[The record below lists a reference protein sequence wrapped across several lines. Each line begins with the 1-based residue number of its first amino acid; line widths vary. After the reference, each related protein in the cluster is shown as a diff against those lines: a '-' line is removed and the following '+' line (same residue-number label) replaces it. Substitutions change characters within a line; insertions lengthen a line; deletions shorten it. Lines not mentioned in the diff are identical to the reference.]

1 MKKLKLVLF
10 FLSITTS
17 LLAQDAASFQKIVLS
32 PEHPNPGDEITITYN
47 AADGPL
53 ANAMYVNGVVYT
65 FDNFKWLATDITLKA
80 AGDKKWETKM
90 KLSDHASFINCVFK
104 SDTIVD
110 KGEKMPNAYMFA
122 QVPGAYTGWGI
133 LRSRA
138 FENEVPNV
146 VHDSAYIADQVGLM
160 WINYELQYH
169 PESRKRIFYY
179 GLKLKQ
185 LSSGQDQ
192 SVAIKKELRGILTD
206 GNLDHTT
213 QYDIQKTLSL
223 LQNPSDKVF
232 TDSVQKVLM
241 TKYPLGVLARDKQIQ
256 EIVREV
262 DFAKK
267 VKLYADFEKNFPQN
281 KFEDVY
287 TDLESL
293 FYDKMVK
300 SIVYGYIV
308 NNKDYN
314 YALNSVKT
322 VSFGNLLDYHWHLV
336 SIPFD
341 RDREGTEKASIETLK
356 KYADIFMGEMEKRLT
371 SVPKMYVGKLS
382 LKEWQEQALQMMARE
397 YFTYAKLAEVTKNY
411 DVEEKYLAKIKPFYG
426 YNDATYNEVYSRM
439 LLRKGQTADA
449 KNYMALAV
457 KQNQVTPEMLA
468 SIKAIY
474 LKEGGA
480 EAGFDAYL
488 QSLKSIS
495 NIEEHKKKVISE
507 LINLPIAGFE
517 LESSKGGT
525 VKLADQKG
533 KIVVLD
539 FWAMWCGPC
548 KNAMPGMQMAVE
560 KYKQDPDVKFY
571 FVDTQEYIKDYK
583 AQTQAFIK
591 EKGFDFNVLY
601 DGKNPKTGKMDVA
614 YEQYSKAFKF
624 SGIPEKMIIDENG
637 KLRWMSNGYFG
648 SPSELVDEISIIVE
662 YLKSEKKK

>member
-10 FLSITTS
+10 FLSITTC
-17 LLAQDAASFQKIVLS
+17 LLAQDAAPMLKIVLS

-47 AADGPL
+47 AANGPL

-65 FDNFKWLATDITLKA
+65 YDNFKWITNDITLKA
-80 AGDKKWETKM
+80 AGDKKWEAKM

-110 KGEKMPNAYMFA
+110 RGERMPHAYMFA

-138 FENEVPNV
+138 FQNEVPNV
-146 VHDSAYIADQVGLM
+146 VSDSAYIADQVGLM
-160 WINYELQYH
+160 WINYELQHH
-169 PESRKRIFYY
+169 PESRKKVFYY

-185 LSSGQDQ
+185 LSTGIDQ
-192 SVAIKKELRGILTD
+192 SVAIRKELRGLLAEK
-206 GNLDHTT
+206 NLDNTT
-213 QYDIQKTLSL
+213 QHDIQKTLYL
-223 LQNPSDKVF
+223 LDNSTNKVF
-232 TDSVQKVLM
+232 TDSVQKVLV
-241 TKYPLGVLARDKQIQ
+241 TKYPFGVLARDKEIQ
-256 EIVREV
+256 EIFKEP
-262 DFAKK
+262 DFSKK
-267 VKLYADFEKNFPQN
+267 VKLYAEFNKNFPQN

-287 TDLESL
+287 TDVESL
-293 FYDKMVK
+293 YYDKMIK

-314 YALNSVKT
+314 YALNSVKS
-322 VSFGNLLDYHWHLV
+322 VSFTNLLDYHWHLV

-341 RDREGTEKASIETLK
+341 RDHEGTEKASIETLK
-356 KYADIFMGEMEKRLT
+356 KYADVFMGEMENRLT
-371 SVPKMYVGKLS
+371 YVPKMFAGKLS
-382 LKEWQEQALQMMARE
+382 LKEWQGQALQMMARE
-397 YFTYAKLAEVTKNY
+397 YFTYAKLAETTKNY
-411 DVEEKYLAKIKPFYG
+411 DTEEKYLAKIKALYG
-426 YNDATYNEVYSRM
+426 YNDAVYNEVYTRM

-457 KQNQVTPEMLA
+457 KQNQVTPQMLA
-468 SIKAIY
+468 SLKEIY

-480 EAGFDAYL
+480 AAGFEGYL
-488 QSLKSIS
+488 KSLKSLS
-495 NIEEHKKKVISE
+495 NIEEHRKKIISE
-507 LINLPIAGFE
+507 LINLPIAGFD
-517 LESSKGGT
+517 LESSKGGR

-560 KYKQDPDVKFY
+560 KYKKDANVKFY
-571 FVDTQEYIKDYK
+571 FIDTQEYIKDFK
-583 AQTQAFIK
+583 EQTQAFIK

-601 DGKNPKTGKMDVA
+601 DGKNPKTGKLDLV
-614 YEQYSKAFKF
+614 YEQYSKAFQF
-624 SGIPEKMIIDENG
+624 SGIPEKMIIDADG

-648 SPSELVDEISIIVE
+648 SPSELLDEISIIVE
-662 YLKSEKKK
+662 YLKSEKK

>member
-10 FLSITTS
+10 FLSITTC
-17 LLAQDAASFQKIVLS
+17 LLAQDVAPMLKIVLS

-47 AADGPL
+47 AANGPL

-65 FDNFKWLATDITLKA
+65 YDNFKWITNDITLKA
-80 AGDKKWETKM
+80 AGDKKWEAKM

-110 KGEKMPNAYMFA
+110 RGERMPHAYMFA

-138 FENEVPNV
+138 FQNEVPNV
-146 VHDSAYIADQVGLM
+146 VSDSAYIADQVGLM

-169 PESRKRIFYY
+169 PESRKKVFYY

-185 LSSGQDQ
+185 LSTGIDQ
-192 SVAIKKELRGILTD
+192 SVAIKKELRGLLAEK
-206 GNLDHTT
+206 NLDNTT
-213 QYDIQKTLSL
+213 QHDIQKTLYL
-223 LQNPSDKVF
+223 LDNSTNKVF
-232 TDSVQKVLM
+232 TDSVQKVLV
-241 TKYPLGVLARDKQIQ
+241 TKYPFGVLARDKEIQ
-256 EIVREV
+256 EIFKEP
-262 DFAKK
+262 DFSKK
-267 VKLYADFEKNFPQN
+267 VKLYAEFNKNFPQN

-287 TDLESL
+287 TDVESL
-293 FYDKMVK
+293 YYDKMIK

-314 YALNSVKT
+314 YALNSVKS
-322 VSFGNLLDYHWHLV
+322 VSFTNLLDYHWHLV

-341 RDREGTEKASIETLK
+341 RDHEGTEKASIETLK
-356 KYADIFMGEMEKRLT
+356 KYADIFMGEMENRLT
-371 SVPKMYVGKLS
+371 YVPKMFAGKLS
-382 LKEWQEQALQMMARE
+382 LKEWQGQALQMMARE
-397 YFTYAKLAEVTKNY
+397 YFTYAKLAETTKNY
-411 DVEEKYLAKIKPFYG
+411 DTEEKYLAKIKALYG
-426 YNDATYNEVYSRM
+426 YNDAVYNEVYTRM

-457 KQNQVTPEMLA
+457 KQNQVTPQMLA
-468 SIKAIY
+468 SLKEIY

-480 EAGFDAYL
+480 AAGFEGYL
-488 QSLKSIS
+488 KSLKSLS
-495 NIEEHKKKVISE
+495 NIEEHRKKIISE
-507 LINLPIAGFE
+507 LINLPIAGFD
-517 LESSKGGT
+517 LESSKGGR

-560 KYKQDPDVKFY
+560 KYKNDANVKFY
-571 FVDTQEYIKDYK
+571 FVDTQEYIKDFK
-583 AQTQAFIK
+583 EQTQAFIK

-601 DGKNPKTGKMDVA
+601 DGKNPKTGKLDLV
-614 YEQYSKAFKF
+614 YEQYSKAFQF
-624 SGIPEKMIIDENG
+624 SGIPEKMIIDADG

-648 SPSELVDEISIIVE
+648 SPSELLDEISIIVE
-662 YLKSEKKK
+662 YLKSEKK

>member
-10 FLSITTS
+10 FLSITTG
-17 LLAQDAASFQKIVLS
+17 LLAQDAAPMQKIVLS

-65 FDNFKWLATDITLKA
+65 YDNFKWITNDIILKA
-80 AGDKKWETKM
+80 AGDKKWEAKM

-110 KGEKMPNAYMFA
+110 RGQRMPHAYMFA

-138 FENEVPNV
+138 FQNEVPNV
-146 VHDSAYIADQVGLM
+146 VSDSAYIADQVGLM

-169 PESRKRIFYY
+169 PESRKKVFYY

-185 LSSGQDQ
+185 LSTGTDQ
-192 SVAIKKELRGILTD
+192 SAAIKKELRGLLAEK
-206 GNLDHTT
+206 NLDNTT
-213 QYDIQKTLSL
+213 QYDIQKTLYL
-223 LQNPSDKVF
+223 LDNSTNKVF
-232 TDSVQKVLM
+232 TDSVQKVLV
-241 TKYPLGVLARDKQIQ
+241 TKYPFGVFARDKQIQ
-256 EIVREV
+256 EIFREP
-262 DFAKK
+262 DFSKK
-267 VKLYADFEKNFPQN
+267 VKSYDEFNKNFPQS

-287 TDLESL
+287 TDVESL
-293 FYDKMVK
+293 YYDKMIK

-314 YALNSVKT
+314 YALNSVKS
-322 VSFGNLLDYHWHLV
+322 VSFTNLLDYHWHLV

-341 RDREGTEKASIETLK
+341 RDHEGTEKASIETLK
-356 KYADIFMGEMEKRLT
+356 KYADIFMGEMENRLT
-371 SVPKMYVGKLS
+371 YVPKMFAGKLS

-397 YFTYAKLAEVTKNY
+397 YFTYAKLAEATKNY
-411 DVEEKYLAKIKPFYG
+411 DVEEKYMAKIKPLYG
-426 YNDATYNEVYSRM
+426 YNDAVYNEIYTRM

-457 KQNQVTPEMLA
+457 KQNQVTPQMLA
-468 SIKAIY
+468 SLKEIY

-480 EAGFDAYL
+480 AAGFEAYL
-488 QSLKSIS
+488 ESLKSLS
-495 NIEEHKKKVISE
+495 NIEQHKKKVISE
-507 LINLPIAGFE
+507 LINLPIAGFD
-517 LESSKGGT
+517 LESSKGGR
-525 VKLADQKG
+525 VKLSDQKG

-560 KYKQDPDVKFY
+560 KYKKDANVKFY

-583 AQTQAFIK
+583 EQTQAFIK
-591 EKGFDFNVLY
+591 EKGFDFNILY
-601 DGKNPKTGKMDVA
+601 DGKNPKTGKLDLV

-624 SGIPEKMIIDENG
+624 SGIPEKMIIDADG

-662 YLKSEKKK
+662 YLKSEKK

>member
-10 FLSITTS
+10 FLSITTC
-17 LLAQDAASFQKIVLS
+17 LLAQDAAPMLKIVLS

-47 AADGPL
+47 AANGPL

-65 FDNFKWLATDITLKA
+65 YDNFKWITNDITLKA
-80 AGDKKWETKM
+80 AGDKKWEAKM

-110 KGEKMPNAYMFA
+110 RGERMPHAYMFA

-138 FENEVPNV
+138 FQNEVPNV
-146 VHDSAYIADQVGLM
+146 VSDSAYIADQVGLM

-169 PESRKRIFYY
+169 PESRKKVFYY

-185 LSSGQDQ
+185 LSTGIDQ
-192 SVAIKKELRGILTD
+192 SVAIKKELRGLLAEK
-206 GNLDHTT
+206 NLDNTT
-213 QYDIQKTLSL
+213 QHDIQKTLYL
-223 LQNPSDKVF
+223 LDNSTNKVF
-232 TDSVQKVLM
+232 TDSVQKVLV
-241 TKYPLGVLARDKQIQ
+241 TKYPFGVLARDKEIQ
-256 EIVREV
+256 EIFKEP
-262 DFAKK
+262 DFSKK
-267 VKLYADFEKNFPQN
+267 VKLYAEFNKNFPQN

-287 TDLESL
+287 TDVESL
-293 FYDKMVK
+293 YYDKMIK

-314 YALNSVKT
+314 YALNSVKS
-322 VSFGNLLDYHWHLV
+322 VSFTNLLDYHWHLV

-341 RDREGTEKASIETLK
+341 RDHEGTEKASIETLK
-356 KYADIFMGEMEKRLT
+356 KYADIFMGEMENRLT
-371 SVPKMYVGKLS
+371 YVPKMFAGKLS
-382 LKEWQEQALQMMARE
+382 LKEWQGQALQMMARE
-397 YFTYAKLAEVTKNY
+397 YFTYAKLAESTKNY
-411 DVEEKYLAKIKPFYG
+411 DTEEKYLAKIKALYG
-426 YNDATYNEVYSRM
+426 YNDAVYNEVYTRM

-457 KQNQVTPEMLA
+457 KQNQVTPQMLA
-468 SIKAIY
+468 SLKEIY

-480 EAGFDAYL
+480 AAGFEGYL
-488 QSLKSIS
+488 KSLKSLS
-495 NIEEHKKKVISE
+495 NIEEHRKKIISE
-507 LINLPIAGFE
+507 LINLPIAGFD
-517 LESSKGGT
+517 LESSKGGR

-560 KYKQDPDVKFY
+560 KYKNDANVKFY
-571 FVDTQEYIKDYK
+571 FVDTQEYIKDFK
-583 AQTQAFIK
+583 EQTQAFIK

-601 DGKNPKTGKMDVA
+601 DGKNPKTGKLDLV
-614 YEQYSKAFKF
+614 YEQYSKAFQF
-624 SGIPEKMIIDENG
+624 SGIPEKMIIDADG

-648 SPSELVDEISIIVE
+648 SPSELLDEISIIVE
-662 YLKSEKKK
+662 YLKSEKK

>member
-10 FLSITTS
+10 FLSITTC
-17 LLAQDAASFQKIVLS
+17 LLAQDVAPMLKIVLS

-47 AADGPL
+47 AANGPL

-65 FDNFKWLATDITLKA
+65 YDNFKWITNDITLKA
-80 AGDKKWETKM
+80 AGDKKWEAKM

-110 KGEKMPNAYMFA
+110 RGERMPHAYMFA

-138 FENEVPNV
+138 FQNEVPNV
-146 VHDSAYIADQVGLM
+146 VSDSAYIADQVGLM

-169 PESRKRIFYY
+169 PESRKKVFYY

-185 LSSGQDQ
+185 LSTGIDQ
-192 SVAIKKELRGILTD
+192 SVAIKKELRGLLAEK
-206 GNLDHTT
+206 NLDNTT
-213 QYDIQKTLSL
+213 QHDIQKTLYL
-223 LQNPSDKVF
+223 LDNSTNKVF
-232 TDSVQKVLM
+232 TDSVQKVLV
-241 TKYPLGVLARDKQIQ
+241 TKYPFGVLARDKEIQ
-256 EIVREV
+256 EIFKEP
-262 DFAKK
+262 DFSKK
-267 VKLYADFEKNFPQN
+267 VKSYAEFNKNFPQN

-287 TDLESL
+287 TDVESL
-293 FYDKMVK
+293 YYDKMIK

-314 YALNSVKT
+314 YALNSVKS
-322 VSFGNLLDYHWHLV
+322 VSFTNLLDYHWHLV

-341 RDREGTEKASIETLK
+341 RDHEGTEKASIETLK
-356 KYADIFMGEMEKRLT
+356 KYADIFMGEMENRLT
-371 SVPKMYVGKLS
+371 YVPKMFAGKLS
-382 LKEWQEQALQMMARE
+382 LKEWQGQALQMMARE
-397 YFTYAKLAEVTKNY
+397 YFTYAKLAETTKNY
-411 DVEEKYLAKIKPFYG
+411 DTEEKYLAKIKALYG
-426 YNDATYNEVYSRM
+426 YNDAVYNEVYTRM

-457 KQNQVTPEMLA
+457 KQNQVTPQMLA
-468 SIKAIY
+468 SLKEIY

-480 EAGFDAYL
+480 AAGFEGYL
-488 QSLKSIS
+488 KSLKSLS
-495 NIEEHKKKVISE
+495 NIEEHRKKIISE
-507 LINLPIAGFE
+507 LINLPIAGFD
-517 LESSKGGT
+517 LESSKGGR

-560 KYKQDPDVKFY
+560 KYKNDANVKFY
-571 FVDTQEYIKDYK
+571 FVDTQEYIKDFK
-583 AQTQAFIK
+583 EQTQAFIK

-601 DGKNPKTGKMDVA
+601 DGKNPKTGKLDLV
-614 YEQYSKAFKF
+614 YEQYSKAFQF
-624 SGIPEKMIIDENG
+624 SGIPEKMIIDADG

-648 SPSELVDEISIIVE
+648 SPSELLDEISIIVE
-662 YLKSEKKK
+662 YLKSEKK

>member
-10 FLSITTS
+10 LLSITTS
-17 LLAQDAASFQKIVLS
+17 LLAQDAAPFQKIVLS

-90 KLSDHASFINCVFK
+90 KLSNHASFINCVFK

-110 KGEKMPNAYMFA
+110 RGEKMPHAYMFA

-138 FENEVPNV
+138 FENEVPKV

-192 SVAIKKELRGILTD
+192 SVAIKKELRGILAD

-232 TDSVQKVLM
+232 TDSVQKVLV

-411 DVEEKYLAKIKPFYG
+411 DVEEKYLAKIKTFYG
-426 YNDATYNEVYSRM
+426 YNDAAYNEVYSRM

-560 KYKQDPDVKFY
+560 KYKQDPNVKFY

-662 YLKSEKKK
+662 YLKSENKK

>member
-1 MKKLKLVLF
+1 MKKIKLVLF
-10 FLSITTS
+10 LLSITTS
-17 LLAQDAASFQKIVLS
+17 LLAQDAAPFQKIVLS

-47 AADGPL
+47 AANGPL

-122 QVPGAYTGWGI
+122 QVPGSYTGWGI

-138 FENEVPNV
+138 FQNEVPNV

-169 PESRKRIFYY
+169 PESRKKIFYY

-192 SVAIKKELRGILTD
+192 SAAIKKELRGLLAD
-206 GNLDHTT
+206 SNLDHTT

-223 LQNPSDKVF
+223 LQNPADKVF
-232 TDSVQKVLM
+232 TDSVQKVLV

-371 SVPKMYVGKLS
+371 FVPKMYVGKLS

-411 DVEEKYLAKIKPFYG
+411 DVEEKYLAKIKPLYG

-468 SIKAIY
+468 SIKVIY

-560 KYKQDPDVKFY
+560 KYKQDPNVKFY

-614 YEQYSKAFKF
+614 YEQYSKAFQF

-662 YLKSEKKK
+662 YLKSENKK

>member
-1 MKKLKLVLF
+1 MKNLKLILALF
-10 FLSITTS
+10 SVAARMF
-17 LLAQDAASFQKIVLS
+17 AQDAPAQKLSLS

-47 AADGPL
+47 AAEGPL

-65 FDNFKWLATDITLKA
+65 YDNFKWITNDITLKA
-80 AGDKKWETKM
+80 AGDKKWEAKM

-110 KGEKMPNAYMFA
+110 RGERMPHAYMFA

-138 FENEVPNV
+138 FQNEVPNV
-146 VHDSAYIADQVGLM
+146 VSDSAYIADQVGLM

-169 PESRKRIFYY
+169 PESRKKVFYY

-185 LSSGQDQ
+185 LSTGIDQ
-192 SVAIKKELRGILTD
+192 SAAIKKELRGLLAEK
-206 GNLDHTT
+206 NLDNTT
-213 QYDIQKTLSL
+213 QYDIQKTLSVL
-223 LQNPSDKVF
+223 DNSTNKVF
-232 TDSVQKVLM
+232 TDSVQKVLV
-241 TKYPLGVLARDKQIQ
+241 TKYPFGVLARDKQIQ
-256 EIVREV
+256 EIFREP
-262 DFAKK
+262 DFSKK
-267 VKLYADFEKNFPQN
+267 VKSYAEFNKNFPQN

-287 TDLESL
+287 TDVESL
-293 FYDKMVK
+293 YYDKMVK
-300 SIVYGYIV
+300 AIVYGYIV

-314 YALNSVKT
+314 YALNSVKS
-322 VSFGNLLDYHWHLV
+322 VSFTNLLDYHWHLV

-341 RDREGTEKASIETLK
+341 RDHEGTEKASIETLK
-356 KYADIFMGEMEKRLT
+356 KYADIFMGEMENRLT
-371 SVPKMYVGKLS
+371 YVPKMFAGKLS

-411 DVEEKYLAKIKPFYG
+411 DVEEKYMAKIKPLYG
-426 YNDATYNEVYSRM
+426 YNDAVYNEVYTRM

-457 KQNQVTPEMLA
+457 KQNQVTPQMLA
-468 SIKAIY
+468 SLKEIY
-474 LKEGGA
+474 LKDGGA
-480 EAGFDAYL
+480 AAGFEAYVE
-488 QSLKSIS
+488 SLKSLS

-507 LINLPIAGFE
+507 LINLPIADFD
-517 LESSKGGT
+517 LESSKGGS
-525 VKLADQKG
+525 VKLSDQKG

-560 KYKQDPDVKFY
+560 KYKKDANVKFY
-571 FVDTQEYIKDYK
+571 FVDTQEYIKDFK

-601 DGKNPKTGKMDVA
+601 DGKNPKTGKLDLV
-614 YEQYSKAFKF
+614 YEQYSKAFGF
-624 SGIPEKMIIDENG
+624 SGIPEKMIIDGDG
-637 KLRWMSNGYFG
+637 KLRWKSNGYFG

-662 YLKSEKKK
+662 YLKSEKK

>member
-10 FLSITTS
+10 FLSITTG
-17 LLAQDAASFQKIVLS
+17 LLAQDAAPMQKIVLS

-65 FDNFKWLATDITLKA
+65 YDNFKWITNDITLKA
-80 AGDKKWETKM
+80 AGDKKWEAKM

-110 KGEKMPNAYMFA
+110 RGQRMPHAYMFA

-138 FENEVPNV
+138 FQNEVPNV
-146 VHDSAYIADQVGLM
+146 VSDSAYIADQVGLM

-169 PESRKRIFYY
+169 PESRKKVFYY

-185 LSSGQDQ
+185 LSTGTDQ
-192 SVAIKKELRGILTD
+192 SAAIKKELRGLLAEK
-206 GNLDHTT
+206 NLDNTT
-213 QYDIQKTLSL
+213 QYDIQKTLYL
-223 LQNPSDKVF
+223 LDNSTNKVF
-232 TDSVQKVLM
+232 TDSVQKVLV
-241 TKYPLGVLARDKQIQ
+241 TKYPFGVLARDKEIQ
-256 EIVREV
+256 DIFKEP
-262 DFAKK
+262 DFSKK
-267 VKLYADFEKNFPQN
+267 VKSYDEFNKNFPQS

-287 TDLESL
+287 TDVESL
-293 FYDKMVK
+293 YYDKMIK

-314 YALNSVKT
+314 YALNSVKS
-322 VSFGNLLDYHWHLV
+322 VSFTNLLDYHWHLV

-341 RDREGTEKASIETLK
+341 RDHEGTEKASIETLK
-356 KYADIFMGEMEKRLT
+356 KYADIFMGEMENRLT
-371 SVPKMYVGKLS
+371 YVPKMFAGKLS

-397 YFTYAKLAEVTKNY
+397 YFTYAKLAEATKNY
-411 DVEEKYLAKIKPFYG
+411 DVEEKYMAKIKPLYG
-426 YNDATYNEVYSRM
+426 YNDAVYNEVYTRM

-457 KQNQVTPEMLA
+457 KQNQVTPQMLA
-468 SIKAIY
+468 SLKEIY

-480 EAGFDAYL
+480 AAGFEAYL
-488 QSLKSIS
+488 ESLKSLS
-495 NIEEHKKKVISE
+495 NIEQHKKKVISE
-507 LINLPIAGFE
+507 LINLSIAGFD
-517 LESSKGGT
+517 LESSKGGR
-525 VKLADQKG
+525 VKLSDQKG

-560 KYKQDPDVKFY
+560 KYKKDANVKFY

-583 AQTQAFIK
+583 EQTQAFIN
-591 EKGFDFNVLY
+591 EKGFDFNILY
-601 DGKNPKTGKMDVA
+601 DGKNPKTGKLDLV

-624 SGIPEKMIIDENG
+624 SGIPEKMIIDADG

-662 YLKSEKKK
+662 YLKSEKK

>member
-10 FLSITTS
+10 FLSITTC
-17 LLAQDAASFQKIVLS
+17 LLAQDAAPMLKIVLS

-47 AADGPL
+47 AANGPL

-65 FDNFKWLATDITLKA
+65 YDNFKWITNDITLKA
-80 AGDKKWETKM
+80 AGDKKWEAKM

-110 KGEKMPNAYMFA
+110 RGERMPHAYMFA

-138 FENEVPNV
+138 FQNEVPNV
-146 VHDSAYIADQVGLM
+146 VSDSAYIADQVGLM
-160 WINYELQYH
+160 WINYELQHH
-169 PESRKRIFYY
+169 PESRKKVFYY

-185 LSSGQDQ
+185 LSTGIDQ
-192 SVAIKKELRGILTD
+192 SVAIKKELRGLLAEK
-206 GNLDHTT
+206 NLDNTT
-213 QYDIQKTLSL
+213 QHDIQKTLYL
-223 LQNPSDKVF
+223 LDNSTNKVF
-232 TDSVQKVLM
+232 TDSVQKVLV
-241 TKYPLGVLARDKQIQ
+241 TKYPFGVLARDKEIQ
-256 EIVREV
+256 EIFKEP
-262 DFAKK
+262 DFSKK
-267 VKLYADFEKNFPQN
+267 VKLYAEFNKNFPQN

-287 TDLESL
+287 TDVESL
-293 FYDKMVK
+293 YYDKMIK

-314 YALNSVKT
+314 YALNSVKS
-322 VSFGNLLDYHWHLV
+322 VSFTNLLDYHWHLV

-341 RDREGTEKASIETLK
+341 RDHEGTEKASIETLK
-356 KYADIFMGEMEKRLT
+356 KYADVFMGEMENRLT
-371 SVPKMYVGKLS
+371 YVPKMFAGKLS
-382 LKEWQEQALQMMARE
+382 LKEWQGQALQMMARE
-397 YFTYAKLAEVTKNY
+397 YFTYAKLAETTKNY
-411 DVEEKYLAKIKPFYG
+411 DTEEKYLTKIKALYG
-426 YNDATYNEVYSRM
+426 YNDAVYNEVYTRM

-457 KQNQVTPEMLA
+457 KQNQVTPQMLA
-468 SIKAIY
+468 SLKEIY

-480 EAGFDAYL
+480 AAGFEGYL
-488 QSLKSIS
+488 KSLKSLS
-495 NIEEHKKKVISE
+495 NIEEHRKKIISE
-507 LINLPIAGFE
+507 LINLPIAGFD
-517 LESSKGGT
+517 LESSKGGR

-560 KYKQDPDVKFY
+560 KYKKDANVKFY
-571 FVDTQEYIKDYK
+571 FVDTQEYIKDFK
-583 AQTQAFIK
+583 EQTQAFIK

-601 DGKNPKTGKMDVA
+601 DGKNPKTGKLDLV
-614 YEQYSKAFKF
+614 YEQYSKAFQF
-624 SGIPEKMIIDENG
+624 SGIPEKMIIDADG

-648 SPSELVDEISIIVE
+648 SPSELLDEISIIVE
-662 YLKSEKKK
+662 YLKSEKK

>member
-10 FLSITTS
+10 FLSITTC
-17 LLAQDAASFQKIVLS
+17 LLAQDEAPMLKIVLS

-47 AADGPL
+47 AANGPL

-65 FDNFKWLATDITLKA
+65 YDNFKWITNDITLKA
-80 AGDKKWETKM
+80 AGDKKWEAKM

-110 KGEKMPNAYMFA
+110 RGERMPHAYMFA

-138 FENEVPNV
+138 FQNEVPNV
-146 VHDSAYIADQVGLM
+146 VSDSAYIADQVGLM
-160 WINYELQYH
+160 WINYELQHH
-169 PESRKRIFYY
+169 PESRKKVFYY

-185 LSSGQDQ
+185 LSTGTDQ
-192 SVAIKKELRGILTD
+192 SVAIKKELRGLLAEK
-206 GNLDHTT
+206 NLDNTT
-213 QYDIQKTLSL
+213 QHDIQKTLYL
-223 LQNPSDKVF
+223 LDNSTNKVF
-232 TDSVQKVLM
+232 TDSVQKVLV
-241 TKYPLGVLARDKQIQ
+241 TKYPFGVLARDKEIQ
-256 EIVREV
+256 EIFKEP
-262 DFAKK
+262 DFSKK
-267 VKLYADFEKNFPQN
+267 VKLYAEFNKNFPQN

-287 TDLESL
+287 TDVESL
-293 FYDKMVK
+293 YYDKMIK

-314 YALNSVKT
+314 YALNSVKS
-322 VSFGNLLDYHWHLV
+322 VSFTNLLDYHWHLV

-341 RDREGTEKASIETLK
+341 RDHEGTEKASIETLK
-356 KYADIFMGEMEKRLT
+356 KYADVFMGEMENRLT
-371 SVPKMYVGKLS
+371 YVPKMFAGKLS
-382 LKEWQEQALQMMARE
+382 LKEWQGQALQMMARE
-397 YFTYAKLAEVTKNY
+397 YFTYAKLAESTKNY
-411 DVEEKYLAKIKPFYG
+411 DTEEKYLAKIKALYG
-426 YNDATYNEVYSRM
+426 YNDAVYNEVYTRM

-457 KQNQVTPEMLA
+457 KQNQVTPQMLA
-468 SIKAIY
+468 SLKEIY

-480 EAGFDAYL
+480 AAGFEGYL
-488 QSLKSIS
+488 KSLKSLS
-495 NIEEHKKKVISE
+495 NIEEHRKKIISE
-507 LINLPIAGFE
+507 LINLPIAGFD
-517 LESSKGGT
+517 LESSKGGR

-560 KYKQDPDVKFY
+560 KYKNDANVKFY
-571 FVDTQEYIKDYK
+571 FVDTQEYIKDFK
-583 AQTQAFIK
+583 EQTQAFIK

-601 DGKNPKTGKMDVA
+601 DGKNPKTGKLDLV
-614 YEQYSKAFKF
+614 YEQYSKAFQF
-624 SGIPEKMIIDENG
+624 SGIPEKMIIDADG

-648 SPSELVDEISIIVE
+648 SPSELLDEISIIVE
-662 YLKSEKKK
+662 YLKSEKK

>member
-10 FLSITTS
+10 FLSITTG
-17 LLAQDAASFQKIVLS
+17 LLAQDAAPMQKIVLS

-65 FDNFKWLATDITLKA
+65 YDNFKWITNDITLKA
-80 AGDKKWETKM
+80 AGDKKWEAKM

-110 KGEKMPNAYMFA
+110 RGQRMPHAYMFA

-138 FENEVPNV
+138 FQNEVPNV
-146 VHDSAYIADQVGLM
+146 VSDSAYIADQVGLM

-169 PESRKRIFYY
+169 PESRKKVFYY

-185 LSSGQDQ
+185 LSTGTDQ
-192 SVAIKKELRGILTD
+192 SAAIKKELRGLLAEK
-206 GNLDHTT
+206 NLDNTT
-213 QYDIQKTLSL
+213 QYDIQKTLYL
-223 LQNPSDKVF
+223 LDNSTNKVF
-232 TDSVQKVLM
+232 TDSVQKVLV
-241 TKYPLGVLARDKQIQ
+241 TKYPFGVLARDKEIQ
-256 EIVREV
+256 EIFREP
-262 DFAKK
+262 DFSKK
-267 VKLYADFEKNFPQN
+267 VKSYDEFNKNFPQS

-287 TDLESL
+287 TDVESL
-293 FYDKMVK
+293 YYDKMIK

-314 YALNSVKT
+314 YALNSVKS
-322 VSFGNLLDYHWHLV
+322 VSFTNLLDYHWHLV

-341 RDREGTEKASIETLK
+341 RDHEGTEKASIETLK
-356 KYADIFMGEMEKRLT
+356 KYADIFMGEMENRLT
-371 SVPKMYVGKLS
+371 YVPKMFAGKLS

-397 YFTYAKLAEVTKNY
+397 YFTYAKLAEATKNY
-411 DVEEKYLAKIKPFYG
+411 DVEEKYMAKIKPLYG
-426 YNDATYNEVYSRM
+426 YNDAVYNEVYTRM

-457 KQNQVTPEMLA
+457 KQNQVTPQMLA
-468 SIKAIY
+468 SLKEIY
-474 LKEGGA
+474 LKEDGA
-480 EAGFDAYL
+480 AAGFEAYL
-488 QSLKSIS
+488 ESLKSLS
-495 NIEEHKKKVISE
+495 NIEQHKKKVISE
-507 LINLPIAGFE
+507 LINLPIAGFD
-517 LESSKGGT
+517 LESSKGGR
-525 VKLADQKG
+525 VKLSDQKG

-560 KYKQDPDVKFY
+560 KYKKDANVKFY

-583 AQTQAFIK
+583 EQTQAFIK
-591 EKGFDFNVLY
+591 EKGFDFNILY
-601 DGKNPKTGKMDVA
+601 DGKNPKTGKLDLV

-624 SGIPEKMIIDENG
+624 SGIPEKMIIDADG

-662 YLKSEKKK
+662 YLKSEKK

>member
-10 FLSITTS
+10 FLSITAC
-17 LLAQDAASFQKIVLS
+17 LLAQDAAPMLKIVLS

-47 AADGPL
+47 AANGPL

-65 FDNFKWLATDITLKA
+65 YDNFKWITNDITLKA
-80 AGDKKWETKM
+80 AGDKKWEAKM

-110 KGEKMPNAYMFA
+110 RGERMPHAYMFA

-138 FENEVPNV
+138 FQNEVPNV
-146 VHDSAYIADQVGLM
+146 VSDSAYIADQVGLM
-160 WINYELQYH
+160 WINYELQHH
-169 PESRKRIFYY
+169 PESRKKVFYY

-185 LSSGQDQ
+185 LSTGIDQ
-192 SVAIKKELRGILTD
+192 SVAIKKELRGLLAEK
-206 GNLDHTT
+206 NLDNTT
-213 QYDIQKTLSL
+213 QYDIQKTLYL
-223 LQNPSDKVF
+223 LDNSTNKVF
-232 TDSVQKVLM
+232 TDSVQKVLV
-241 TKYPLGVLARDKQIQ
+241 TKYPFGVLARDKEIQ
-256 EIVREV
+256 EIFKEP
-262 DFAKK
+262 DFSKK
-267 VKLYADFEKNFPQN
+267 VKLYAEFNKNFPQN

-287 TDLESL
+287 TDVESL
-293 FYDKMVK
+293 YYDKMIK

-314 YALNSVKT
+314 YALNSVKS
-322 VSFGNLLDYHWHLV
+322 VSFTNLLDYHWHLV

-341 RDREGTEKASIETLK
+341 RDHEGTEKASIETLK
-356 KYADIFMGEMEKRLT
+356 KYADVFMGEMENRLT
-371 SVPKMYVGKLS
+371 YVPKMFAGKLS
-382 LKEWQEQALQMMARE
+382 LKEWQGQALQMMARE
-397 YFTYAKLAEVTKNY
+397 YFTYAKLAETTKNY
-411 DVEEKYLAKIKPFYG
+411 DTEEKYLAKIKALYG
-426 YNDATYNEVYSRM
+426 YNDAVYNEVYTRM

-457 KQNQVTPEMLA
+457 KQNQVTPQMLA
-468 SIKAIY
+468 SLKEIY

-480 EAGFDAYL
+480 AAGFEGYL
-488 QSLKSIS
+488 KSLKSLS
-495 NIEEHKKKVISE
+495 NIEEHRKKIISE
-507 LINLPIAGFE
+507 LINLPIAGFD
-517 LESSKGGT
+517 LESSKGGR

-560 KYKQDPDVKFY
+560 KYKNDANVKFY
-571 FVDTQEYIKDYK
+571 FVDTQEYIKDFK
-583 AQTQAFIK
+583 EQIQAFIK

-601 DGKNPKTGKMDVA
+601 DGKNPKTGKLDLV
-614 YEQYSKAFKF
+614 YEQYSKAFQF
-624 SGIPEKMIIDENG
+624 SGIPEKMIIDADG

-648 SPSELVDEISIIVE
+648 SPSELLDEISIIVE
-662 YLKSEKKK
+662 YLKSEKK

>member
-10 FLSITTS
+10 FLSITTG
-17 LLAQDAASFQKIVLS
+17 LLAQDAAPMQKIVLS

-65 FDNFKWLATDITLKA
+65 YDNFKWITNDITLKA
-80 AGDKKWETKM
+80 AGDKKWEAKM

-110 KGEKMPNAYMFA
+110 RGQRMPHAYMFA

-138 FENEVPNV
+138 FQNEVPNV
-146 VHDSAYIADQVGLM
+146 VSDSAYIADQVGLM

-169 PESRKRIFYY
+169 PESRKKVFYY

-185 LSSGQDQ
+185 LSTGTDQ
-192 SVAIKKELRGILTD
+192 SAAIKKELRGLLAEK
-206 GNLDHTT
+206 NLDNTT
-213 QYDIQKTLSL
+213 QYDIQKTLYL
-223 LQNPSDKVF
+223 LDNSTNKVF
-232 TDSVQKVLM
+232 TDSVQKVLVM
-241 TKYPLGVLARDKQIQ
+241 KYPFGVLARDKEIQ
-256 EIVREV
+256 DIFKEP
-262 DFAKK
+262 DFSKK
-267 VKLYADFEKNFPQN
+267 VKSYDEFNKNFPQS

-287 TDLESL
+287 TDVESL
-293 FYDKMVK
+293 YYDKMIK

-314 YALNSVKT
+314 YALNSVKS
-322 VSFGNLLDYHWHLV
+322 VSFTNLLDYHWHLV

-341 RDREGTEKASIETLK
+341 RDHEGTEKASIETLK
-356 KYADIFMGEMEKRLT
+356 KYADIFMGEMENRLT
-371 SVPKMYVGKLS
+371 YVPKMFAGKLS

-397 YFTYAKLAEVTKNY
+397 YFTYAKLAEAIKNY
-411 DVEEKYLAKIKPFYG
+411 DVEEKYMAKIKPLYG
-426 YNDATYNEVYSRM
+426 YNDAVYNEVYTRM

-457 KQNQVTPEMLA
+457 KQNQVTPQMLA
-468 SIKAIY
+468 SLKEIY

-480 EAGFDAYL
+480 AAGFEAYL
-488 QSLKSIS
+488 ESLKSLS
-495 NIEEHKKKVISE
+495 NIEQHKKKVISE
-507 LINLPIAGFE
+507 LINLPIAGFD
-517 LESSKGGT
+517 LESSKGGR
-525 VKLADQKG
+525 VKLSDQKG

-560 KYKQDPDVKFY
+560 KYKKDANVKFY

-583 AQTQAFIK
+583 EQTQAFIK
-591 EKGFDFNVLY
+591 EKGFDFNILY
-601 DGKNPKTGKMDVA
+601 DGKNPKTGKLDLV

-624 SGIPEKMIIDENG
+624 SGIPEKMIIDADG

-662 YLKSEKKK
+662 YLKSEKK

>member
-10 FLSITTS
+10 FLSITTC
-17 LLAQDAASFQKIVLS
+17 LLAQDAAPMLKIVLS

-47 AADGPL
+47 AANGPL

-65 FDNFKWLATDITLKA
+65 YDNFKWITNDITLKA
-80 AGDKKWETKM
+80 AGDKKWEAKM

-110 KGEKMPNAYMFA
+110 RGERMPHAYMFA

-138 FENEVPNV
+138 FQNEVPNV
-146 VHDSAYIADQVGLM
+146 VSDSAYIADQVGLM
-160 WINYELQYH
+160 WINYELQHH
-169 PESRKRIFYY
+169 PESRKKVFYY

-185 LSSGQDQ
+185 LSTGIDQ
-192 SVAIKKELRGILTD
+192 SVAIKKELRGLLAEK
-206 GNLDHTT
+206 NLDNTT
-213 QYDIQKTLSL
+213 QYDIQKTLYL
-223 LQNPSDKVF
+223 LDNSTNKVF
-232 TDSVQKVLM
+232 TDSVQKVLV
-241 TKYPLGVLARDKQIQ
+241 TKYPFGVLARDKEIQ
-256 EIVREV
+256 EIFKEP
-262 DFAKK
+262 DFSKK
-267 VKLYADFEKNFPQN
+267 VKSYAEFNKNFPQN
-281 KFEDVY
+281 KFEDLY
-287 TDLESL
+287 TDVESL
-293 FYDKMVK
+293 YYDKMIK

-314 YALNSVKT
+314 YALNSVKS
-322 VSFGNLLDYHWHLV
+322 VSFTNLLDYHWHLV

-341 RDREGTEKASIETLK
+341 RDHEGTEKASIETLK
-356 KYADIFMGEMEKRLT
+356 KYADIFMGEMENRLT
-371 SVPKMYVGKLS
+371 YVPKMFAGKLS
-382 LKEWQEQALQMMARE
+382 LKEWQGQALQMMARE
-397 YFTYAKLAEVTKNY
+397 YFTYAKLAETTKNY
-411 DVEEKYLAKIKPFYG
+411 DTEEKYLAKIKALYG
-426 YNDATYNEVYSRM
+426 YNDAVYNEVYTRM

-457 KQNQVTPEMLA
+457 KQNQVTPQMLA
-468 SIKAIY
+468 SLKEIY

-480 EAGFDAYL
+480 AAGFEAYL
-488 QSLKSIS
+488 KSLKSLS
-495 NIEEHKKKVISE
+495 NIEEHRKKIISE
-507 LINLPIAGFE
+507 LINLPIAGFD
-517 LESSKGGT
+517 LESSKGGR

-560 KYKQDPDVKFY
+560 KYKKDANVKFY
-571 FVDTQEYIKDYK
+571 FVDTQEYIKDFK
-583 AQTQAFIK
+583 EQTQAFIK

-601 DGKNPKTGKMDVA
+601 DGKNPKTGKLDLV

-624 SGIPEKMIIDENG
+624 SGIPEKMIIDADG

-648 SPSELVDEISIIVE
+648 SPSELLDEISIIVE
-662 YLKSEKKK
+662 HLKSEKK

>member
-10 FLSITTS
+10 FLSITTC
-17 LLAQDAASFQKIVLS
+17 LLAQDAAPMLKIVLS

-47 AADGPL
+47 AANGPL

-65 FDNFKWLATDITLKA
+65 YDNFKWITNDITLKA

-110 KGEKMPNAYMFA
+110 RGERMPHAYMFA

-138 FENEVPNV
+138 FQNEVPNV
-146 VHDSAYIADQVGLM
+146 VSDSAYIADQVGLM
-160 WINYELQYH
+160 WINYELQHH
-169 PESRKRIFYY
+169 PESRKKVFYY

-185 LSSGQDQ
+185 LSTGIDQ
-192 SVAIKKELRGILTD
+192 SVAIKKELRGLLAEK
-206 GNLDHTT
+206 NLDNTT
-213 QYDIQKTLSL
+213 QYDIQKTLYL
-223 LQNPSDKVF
+223 LDNSTNKVF
-232 TDSVQKVLM
+232 TDSVQKVLV
-241 TKYPLGVLARDKQIQ
+241 TKYPFGVLARDKEIQ
-256 EIVREV
+256 EIFKEP
-262 DFAKK
+262 DFSKK
-267 VKLYADFEKNFPQN
+267 VKSYAEFNKNFPQN

-287 TDLESL
+287 TDVESL
-293 FYDKMVK
+293 YYDKMIK

-314 YALNSVKT
+314 YALNSVKS
-322 VSFGNLLDYHWHLV
+322 VSFTNLLDYHWHLV

-341 RDREGTEKASIETLK
+341 RDHEGTEKASIETLK
-356 KYADIFMGEMEKRLT
+356 KYADIFMGEMENRLT
-371 SVPKMYVGKLS
+371 YVPKMFAGKLS
-382 LKEWQEQALQMMARE
+382 LKEWQGQALQMMARE
-397 YFTYAKLAEVTKNY
+397 YFTYAKLAESTKNY
-411 DVEEKYLAKIKPFYG
+411 DTEEKYLAKIKPLYG
-426 YNDATYNEVYSRM
+426 YNDAVYNEVYTRM

-457 KQNQVTPEMLA
+457 KQNQVTPQMLA
-468 SIKAIY
+468 SLKEIY
-474 LKEGGA
+474 LKDGGA
-480 EAGFDAYL
+480 AAGFEGYL
-488 QSLKSIS
+488 KSLKSLS
-495 NIEEHKKKVISE
+495 NIEEHRKKIISE
-507 LINLPIAGFE
+507 LINHPIAGFD
-517 LESSKGGT
+517 LESSKGGR

-560 KYKQDPDVKFY
+560 KYKKDANVKFY

-583 AQTQAFIK
+583 EQTQAFIK

-601 DGKNPKTGKMDVA
+601 DGKNPKTGKLDLV

-624 SGIPEKMIIDENG
+624 SGIPEKMIIDADG

-648 SPSELVDEISIIVE
+648 SPSELLDEISIIVE
-662 YLKSEKKK
+662 HLKSEKK

>member
-10 FLSITTS
+10 FLSITTG
-17 LLAQDAASFQKIVLS
+17 LLAQDVAPMQKIVLS

-65 FDNFKWLATDITLKA
+65 YDNFKWITNDITLKA
-80 AGDKKWETKM
+80 AGDKKWEAKM

-110 KGEKMPNAYMFA
+110 RGQRMPHAYMFA

-138 FENEVPNV
+138 FQNEVPNV
-146 VHDSAYIADQVGLM
+146 VSDSAYIADQVGLM

-169 PESRKRIFYY
+169 PESRKKVFYY

-185 LSSGQDQ
+185 LSTGTDQ
-192 SVAIKKELRGILTD
+192 SAAIKKELRGLLAEK
-206 GNLDHTT
+206 NLDNTT
-213 QYDIQKTLSL
+213 QYDIQKTLYL
-223 LQNPSDKVF
+223 LDNSTNKVF
-232 TDSVQKVLM
+232 TDSVQKVLV
-241 TKYPLGVLARDKQIQ
+241 TKYPFGVLARDKEIQ
-256 EIVREV
+256 DIFKEP
-262 DFAKK
+262 DFSKK
-267 VKLYADFEKNFPQN
+267 VKSYDEFNKNFPQS

-287 TDLESL
+287 TDVESL
-293 FYDKMVK
+293 YYDKMIK

-314 YALNSVKT
+314 YALNSVKS
-322 VSFGNLLDYHWHLV
+322 VSFTNLLDYHWHLV

-341 RDREGTEKASIETLK
+341 RDHEGTEKASIETLK
-356 KYADIFMGEMEKRLT
+356 KYADIFMGEMENRLT
-371 SVPKMYVGKLS
+371 YVPKMFAGKLS

-397 YFTYAKLAEVTKNY
+397 YFTYAKLAEATKNY
-411 DVEEKYLAKIKPFYG
+411 DVEEKYMAKIKPLYG
-426 YNDATYNEVYSRM
+426 YNDAVYNEVYTRM

-457 KQNQVTPEMLA
+457 KQNQVTPQMLA
-468 SIKAIY
+468 SLKEIY

-480 EAGFDAYL
+480 AAGFEAYL
-488 QSLKSIS
+488 ESLKSLS
-495 NIEEHKKKVISE
+495 NIEQHKKKVISE
-507 LINLPIAGFE
+507 LINLPIAGFD
-517 LESSKGGT
+517 LESSKGGR
-525 VKLADQKG
+525 VKLSDQKG

-560 KYKQDPDVKFY
+560 KYKKDANVKFY

-583 AQTQAFIK
+583 EQTQAFIK
-591 EKGFDFNVLY
+591 EKGFDFNILY
-601 DGKNPKTGKMDVA
+601 DGKNPKTGKLDLV

-624 SGIPEKMIIDENG
+624 SGIPEKMIIDADG

-662 YLKSEKKK
+662 YLKSEKK

>member
-10 FLSITTS
+10 FLSITTG
-17 LLAQDAASFQKIVLS
+17 LLAQDAAPMQKIVLS

-47 AADGPL
+47 AANGPL

-65 FDNFKWLATDITLKA
+65 YDNFKWIANDVTLKA
-80 AGDKKWETKM
+80 AGDKKWEAKM

-104 SDTIVD
+104 SDTLVD
-110 KGEKMPNAYMFA
+110 RGERMPNAYMFA

-133 LRSRA
+133 LRSKA
-138 FENEVPNV
+138 FQNEVPNV
-146 VHDSAYIADQVGLM
+146 VSDSAYIADQVGLM

-169 PESRKRIFYY
+169 PESRKKVFYY

-185 LSSGQDQ
+185 LSTGIDQ
-192 SVAIKKELRGILTD
+192 SASIKKELRGILAEK
-206 GNLDHTT
+206 NLDNTT
-213 QYDIQKTLSL
+213 QHDIQKTLYL
-223 LQNPSDKVF
+223 LDNSTNKVF
-232 TDSVQKVLM
+232 TDSVQKVLV
-241 TKYPLGVLARDKQIQ
+241 TKYPFGVLARDKQIQ
-256 EIVREV
+256 EIFKEP
-262 DFAKK
+262 DFSKK
-267 VKLYADFEKNFPQN
+267 VKSYAEFNKNFPQN

-287 TDLESL
+287 TDVESL
-293 FYDKMVK
+293 YYDKMIK
-300 SIVYGYIV
+300 AIVYGYIV

-314 YALNSVKT
+314 YALNSVKS
-322 VSFGNLLDYHWHLV
+322 VSFTNLLDYHWHLV

-341 RDREGTEKASIETLK
+341 RDHEGIEKASIETLK
-356 KYADIFMGEMEKRLT
+356 KYADVFMGEMEYRLT
-371 SVPKMYVGKLS
+371 YVPKMYAGKLS

-397 YFTYAKLAEVTKNY
+397 YFTYAKLAESTKKY
-411 DVEEKYLAKIKPFYG
+411 DTEEKYMEKIKPLYG
-426 YNDATYNEVYSRM
+426 YNDAVYNEVYTRM

-457 KQNQVTPEMLA
+457 KQNQVTPQMLA
-468 SIKAIY
+468 SLKEIY

-480 EAGFDAYL
+480 AAGFEAYVE
-488 QSLKSIS
+488 SLKSLS

-507 LINLPIAGFE
+507 LINLPIAGFD
-517 LESSKGGT
+517 LESSKGGR

-560 KYKQDPDVKFY
+560 KYKKDANVKFY
-571 FVDTQEYIKDYK
+571 FVDTQEYIKDFK
-583 AQTQAFIK
+583 EQTQAFIK

-601 DGKNPKTGKMDVA
+601 DGKNPKTGKLDLV
-614 YEQYSKAFKF
+614 YEQYSKAFQF
-624 SGIPEKMIIDENG
+624 SGIPEKMIIDADG
-637 KLRWMSNGYFG
+637 KLRWKSNGYFG

-662 YLKSEKKK
+662 YLKSEKK

>member
-1 MKKLKLVLF
+1 MKKLKLILF
-10 FLSITTS
+10 FLSITTG
-17 LLAQDAASFQKIVLS
+17 LLAQEVAPMQKIVLS

-47 AADGPL
+47 AANGPL

-65 FDNFKWLATDITLKA
+65 YDNFKWITNDVSLKA
-80 AGDKKWETKM
+80 AGDKKWEVKM

-110 KGEKMPNAYMFA
+110 RGEKMPNAYMFA

-138 FENEVPNV
+138 FQNEVPNV

-169 PESRKRIFYY
+169 PESRKKIFYY

-185 LSSGQDQ
+185 LSTGKDQ
-192 SVAIKKELRGILTD
+192 SVAIKKELCGLLSEN
-206 GNLDHTT
+206 NLDNTT

-223 LQNPSDKVF
+223 LENPADKVF
-232 TDSVQKVLM
+232 TDSVQTVLV
-241 TKYPLGVLARDKQIQ
+241 TKYPLGVLSRDRHIH
-256 EIVREV
+256 EIFKEA
-262 DFAKK
+262 DFSKK
-267 VKLYADFEKNFPQN
+267 VKLYADFSKNFPQN

-293 FYDKMVK
+293 YYDKMIK

-314 YALNSVKT
+314 YALNSVKS
-322 VSFGNLLDYHWHLV
+322 VSFTNLLDYHWHLV

-341 RDREGTEKASIETLK
+341 RDHEGTEKASIETLK
-356 KYADIFMGEMEKRLT
+356 KYADIFMGEMENRLT
-371 SVPKMYVGKLS
+371 YVPKMYAGKLS
-382 LKEWQEQALQMMARE
+382 LKEWQEQAFQMMARE
-397 YFTYAKLAEVTKNY
+397 YFTYAKLAEATKNY
-411 DVEEKYLAKIKPFYG
+411 DVEEKYMTKIKPLYG
-426 YNDATYNEVYSRM
+426 YNNAVYNEVYTRM

-449 KNYMALAV
+449 KNYLALSV
-457 KQNQVTPEMLA
+457 KENQVTPQMLA
-468 SIKAIY
+468 SLKEIY

-480 EAGFDAYL
+480 VTGFDTYL
-488 QSLKSIS
+488 ESLKSLS

-507 LINLPIAGFE
+507 LINLPIAGFD
-517 LESSKGGT
+517 LESSKGGR

-560 KYKQDPDVKFY
+560 KYKKDANVKFY
-571 FVDTQEYIKDYK
+571 FVDTQEYIKDFK
-583 AQTQAFIK
+583 EQTQAFIK

-601 DGKNPKTGKMDVA
+601 DGKNPKTGKLDVV

-624 SGIPEKMIIDENG
+624 SGIPEKMIIDQNG

-662 YLKSEKKK
+662 YLKSEKK

>member
-10 FLSITTS
+10 FLSITTC
-17 LLAQDAASFQKIVLS
+17 LLAQDAAPMLKIVLS

-47 AADGPL
+47 AANGPL

-65 FDNFKWLATDITLKA
+65 YDNFKWITNDITLKA

-110 KGEKMPNAYMFA
+110 RGERMPHAYMFA

-138 FENEVPNV
+138 FQNEVPNV
-146 VHDSAYIADQVGLM
+146 VSDSAYIADQVGLM
-160 WINYELQYH
+160 WINYELQHH
-169 PESRKRIFYY
+169 PESRKKVFYY

-185 LSSGQDQ
+185 LSTGIDQ
-192 SVAIKKELRGILTD
+192 SVAIKKELRGLLAEK
-206 GNLDHTT
+206 NLDNTT
-213 QYDIQKTLSL
+213 QYDIQKTLYL
-223 LQNPSDKVF
+223 LDNSTNKVF
-232 TDSVQKVLM
+232 TDSVQKVLV
-241 TKYPLGVLARDKQIQ
+241 TKYPFGVLARDKEIQ
-256 EIVREV
+256 EIFKEP
-262 DFAKK
+262 DFSKK
-267 VKLYADFEKNFPQN
+267 VKLYAEFNKNFPQN
-281 KFEDVY
+281 KFEDLY
-287 TDLESL
+287 TDVESL
-293 FYDKMVK
+293 YYDKMIK

-314 YALNSVKT
+314 YALNSVKS
-322 VSFGNLLDYHWHLV
+322 VSFTNLLDYHWHLV

-341 RDREGTEKASIETLK
+341 RDHEGTEKASIETLK
-356 KYADIFMGEMEKRLT
+356 KYADIFMGEMENRLT
-371 SVPKMYVGKLS
+371 YVPKMFAGKLS
-382 LKEWQEQALQMMARE
+382 LKEWQGQALQMMARE
-397 YFTYAKLAEVTKNY
+397 YFTYAKLAETTKNY
-411 DVEEKYLAKIKPFYG
+411 DTEEKYLAKIKALYG
-426 YNDATYNEVYSRM
+426 YNDAVYNEVYTRM

-457 KQNQVTPEMLA
+457 KQNQVTPQMLA
-468 SIKAIY
+468 SLKEIY

-480 EAGFDAYL
+480 AAGFEAYL
-488 QSLKSIS
+488 KSLKSLS
-495 NIEEHKKKVISE
+495 NIEEHRKKIISE
-507 LINLPIAGFE
+507 LINLPIAGFD
-517 LESSKGGT
+517 LESSKGGR

-560 KYKQDPDVKFY
+560 KYKKDANVKFY
-571 FVDTQEYIKDYK
+571 FVDTQEYIKDFK
-583 AQTQAFIK
+583 EQTQAFIK

-601 DGKNPKTGKMDVA
+601 DGKNPKTGKLDLV

-624 SGIPEKMIIDENG
+624 SGIPEKMIIDADG

-648 SPSELVDEISIIVE
+648 SPSELLDEISIIVE
-662 YLKSEKKK
+662 HLKSEKK

>member
-1 MKKLKLVLF
+1 MKNLKLILF
-10 FLSITTS
+10 LFSVTTS
-17 LLAQDAASFQKIVLS
+17 IFAQDAPAQILTLS
-32 PEHPNPGDEITITYN
+32 PEHPNPGDEVIITYN
-47 AADGPL
+47 AANGPL

-65 FDNFKWLATDITLKA
+65 YDNFKWITNDVTLKA

-90 KLSDHASFINCVFK
+90 KLSAHASFINCVFK

-110 KGEKMPNAYMFA
+110 KGEKMPHGYMFA

-169 PESRKRIFYY
+169 PESRKKIFYY
-179 GLKLKQ
+179 GLKLKK
-185 LSSGQDQ
+185 LASGKEQ
-192 SVAIKKELRGILTD
+192 SVAIKKELRSLLTD
-206 GNLDHTT
+206 TNLDHTT
-213 QYDIQKTLSL
+213 QYDVQKTLNL
-223 LQNPSDKVF
+223 LENTKDKVF
-232 TDSVQKVLM
+232 SDSVQNVLVA
-241 TKYPLGVLARDKQIQ
+241 KYPYGVLARDKQIQ
-256 EIVREV
+256 EIFREV

-267 VKLYADFEKNFPQN
+267 VKSYTEFEKNFPQN

-287 TDLESL
+287 TDIESL
-293 FYDKMVK
+293 FYDKMIK

-308 NNKDYN
+308 NNKDYT
-314 YALNSVKT
+314 YALNSVKK

-341 RDREGTEKASIETLK
+341 RDHDGIEKASIETLK
-356 KYADIFMGEMEKRLT
+356 KYADIIMPEIENRLT
-371 SVPKMYVGKLS
+371 FVPKMYAGKLS
-382 LKEWQEQALQMMARE
+382 LKEWQEQALQMISRE
-397 YFTYAKLAEVTKNY
+397 YFTYAKLAEATKNY
-411 DVEEKYLAKIKPFYG
+411 DVEEKYLAKIKPLFG
-426 YNDATYNEVYSRM
+426 YNDATYNEVYTRM

-457 KQNQVTPEMLA
+457 KQNQVTPEILA
-468 SIKAIY
+468 SLKEIY

-480 EAGFDAYL
+480 AAGFDAYL
-488 QSLKSIS
+488 ESLKSLS

-517 LESSKGGT
+517 LESSKGGK

-548 KNAMPGMQMAVE
+548 KGAMPGMNMAVN
-560 KYKQDPDVKFY
+560 KYKADDNVKFY
-571 FVDTQEYIKDYK
+571 FVDTQEYIKDFK
-583 AQTQAFIK
+583 QQTQAFIK

-601 DGKNPKTGKMDVA
+601 DGKNPKTGKMDVV

-624 SGIPEKMIIDENG
+624 SGIPEKMIIDQNG

-648 SPSELVDEISIIVE
+648 SPSELLDEISIIVE
-662 YLKSEKKK
+662 HLKSENKK

>member
-10 FLSITTS
+10 FLSITTC
-17 LLAQDAASFQKIVLS
+17 LLAQDAAPMLKIVLS

-47 AADGPL
+47 AANGPL

-65 FDNFKWLATDITLKA
+65 YDNFKWITNDITLKA

-110 KGEKMPNAYMFA
+110 RGERMPHAYMFA

-138 FENEVPNV
+138 FQNEVPNV
-146 VHDSAYIADQVGLM
+146 VSDSAYIADQVGLM
-160 WINYELQYH
+160 WINYELQHH
-169 PESRKRIFYY
+169 PESRKKVFYY

-185 LSSGQDQ
+185 LSTGIDQ
-192 SVAIKKELRGILTD
+192 SVAIKKELRGLLAEK
-206 GNLDHTT
+206 NLDNTT
-213 QYDIQKTLSL
+213 QYDIQKTLYL
-223 LQNPSDKVF
+223 LDNSTNKVF
-232 TDSVQKVLM
+232 TDSVQKVLV
-241 TKYPLGVLARDKQIQ
+241 TKYPFGVLARDKEIQ
-256 EIVREV
+256 EIFKEP
-262 DFAKK
+262 DFSKK
-267 VKLYADFEKNFPQN
+267 VKSYAEFNKNFPQN
-281 KFEDVY
+281 KFEDLY
-287 TDLESL
+287 TDVESL
-293 FYDKMVK
+293 YYDKMIK

-314 YALNSVKT
+314 YALNSVKS
-322 VSFGNLLDYHWHLV
+322 VSFTNLLDYHWHLV

-341 RDREGTEKASIETLK
+341 RDHEGTEKASIETLK
-356 KYADIFMGEMEKRLT
+356 KYADIFMGEMENRLT
-371 SVPKMYVGKLS
+371 YVPKMFAGKLS
-382 LKEWQEQALQMMARE
+382 LKEWQGQALQMMARE
-397 YFTYAKLAEVTKNY
+397 YFTYAKLAETTKNY
-411 DVEEKYLAKIKPFYG
+411 DTEEKYLAKIKALYG
-426 YNDATYNEVYSRM
+426 YNDAVYNEVYTRM

-457 KQNQVTPEMLA
+457 KQNQVTPQMLA
-468 SIKAIY
+468 SLKEIY

-480 EAGFDAYL
+480 AAGFEAYL
-488 QSLKSIS
+488 KSLKSLS
-495 NIEEHKKKVISE
+495 NIEEHRKKIISE
-507 LINLPIAGFE
+507 LINLPIAGFD
-517 LESSKGGT
+517 LESSKGGR

-560 KYKQDPDVKFY
+560 KYKKDANVKFY
-571 FVDTQEYIKDYK
+571 FVDTQEYIKDFK
-583 AQTQAFIK
+583 EQTQAFIK

-601 DGKNPKTGKMDVA
+601 DGKNPKTGKLDLV

-624 SGIPEKMIIDENG
+624 SGIPEKMIIDADG

-648 SPSELVDEISIIVE
+648 SPSELLDEISIIVE
-662 YLKSEKKK
+662 HLKSEKK

>member
-1 MKKLKLVLF
+1 MKNLKLILF
-10 FLSITTS
+10 LFSVTTS
-17 LLAQDAASFQKIVLS
+17 IFAQDAPAKILTLS
-32 PEHPNPGDEITITYN
+32 PEHPNPGDEVTITYN
-47 AADGPL
+47 AANGPL
-53 ANAMYVNGVVYT
+53 ANAMYVDGVVYT
-65 FDNFKWLATDITLKA
+65 YDNFKWITNDVTLKA

-90 KLSDHASFINCVFK
+90 KLSAHASFINCVFK

-110 KGEKMPNAYMFA
+110 KGEKFPNAYMFA

-169 PESRKRIFYY
+169 PESRKKIFYY
-179 GLKLKQ
+179 GLKLKK
-185 LSSGQDQ
+185 LASGKEQ
-192 SVAIKKELRGILTD
+192 SVAIKKELRGLLTD
-206 GNLDHTT
+206 ANLDNAT
-213 QYDIQKTLSL
+213 QYNIQKTLDL
-223 LQNPSDKVF
+223 LEYPADKVF
-232 TDSVQKVLM
+232 SDSVQNVLV
-241 TKYPLGVLARDKQIQ
+241 TKYPYGVLARDRQIQ
-256 EIVREV
+256 EITREV

-267 VKLYADFEKNFPQN
+267 VKSYTEFEKNFPQN

-287 TDLESL
+287 TDIESL
-293 FYDKMVK
+293 FYDKMIK

-308 NNKDYN
+308 NNKDYT
-314 YALNSVKT
+314 YALNSVKK
-322 VSFGNLLDYHWHLV
+322 VSFVNLLDYHWHLV

-341 RDREGTEKASIETLK
+341 RDHDGIEKASIETLK
-356 KYADIFMGEMEKRLT
+356 KYADIIMPEIENRLT
-371 SVPKMYVGKLS
+371 FVPKMYAGKLS
-382 LKEWQEQALQMMARE
+382 LKEWQEQALQMISRE
-397 YFTYAKLAEVTKNY
+397 YFTYAKLAEATKNY
-411 DVEEKYLAKIKPFYG
+411 DIEEKYLAKIKPLFG
-426 YNDATYNEVYSRM
+426 YKDATYNEVYIRM

-457 KQNQVTPEMLA
+457 KQNQVTPEILA
-468 SIKAIY
+468 SLKEIY
-474 LKEGGA
+474 LKEGGVA
-480 EAGFDAYL
+480 TGFDAYL
-488 QSLKSIS
+488 ESLKSLS

-517 LESSKGGT
+517 LESSKGGK

-548 KNAMPGMQMAVE
+548 KGAMPGMNMAVN
-560 KYKQDPDVKFY
+560 KYKADDNVKFY
-571 FVDTQEYIKDYK
+571 FVDTQEYIKDFK
-583 AQTQAFIK
+583 EQTQAFIK

-601 DGKNPKTGKMDVA
+601 DGKNPKTGKMDVV

-624 SGIPEKMIIDENG
+624 SGIPEKMIIDQNG

-648 SPSELVDEISIIVE
+648 SPSELLDEISIIVE
-662 YLKSEKKK
+662 HLKSENKK

>member
-10 FLSITTS
+10 FLSITTG
-17 LLAQDAASFQKIVLS
+17 LLAQDAAPMLKIVLS

-65 FDNFKWLATDITLKA
+65 YDNFKWITNDITLKA
-80 AGDKKWETKM
+80 AGDKKWEAKM

-110 KGEKMPNAYMFA
+110 RGEKMPNAYMFA

-138 FENEVPNV
+138 FQDEVPNV
-146 VHDSAYIADQVGLM
+146 VSDSAYIADQVGLM
-160 WINYELQYH
+160 WMNYELQYH
-169 PESRKRIFYY
+169 PESRKKIFYY

-185 LSSGQDQ
+185 LQSGQDQ
-192 SVAIKKELRGILTD
+192 AALIKKELRSVLAD
-206 GNLDHTT
+206 NNLNNTT
-213 QYDIQKTLSL
+213 QYNIQKTIQL
-223 LQNPSDKVF
+223 LPLEANKVF
-232 TDSVQKVLM
+232 VDSVQKAVLA
-241 TKYPLGVLARDKQIQ
+241 KYPKGVLARDQQIRKIFM
-256 EIVREV
+256 EA
-262 DFAKK
+262 DFKTK
-267 VKLYADFEKNFPQN
+267 VKLYDDYQKNFPQSS
-281 KFEDVY
+281 FEDVY
-287 TDLESL
+287 TDTESL
-293 FYDKMVK
+293 FYDKMIK
-300 SIVYGYIV
+300 GIVYGYIV

-314 YALNSVKT
+314 YALNSVKS
-322 VSFGNLLDYHWHLV
+322 VSFTNLLDYHWHLV

-356 KYADIFMGEMEKRLT
+356 KYADVFMAEMEYRLT
-371 SVPKMYVGKLS
+371 FVPKMYAGKLS
-382 LKEWQEQALQMMARE
+382 LKEWQDQALQMMARE
-397 YFTYAKLAEVTKNY
+397 YFTYAKLAETTKNY
-411 DVEEKYLAKIKPFYG
+411 DVEEKYLAKIKPLYG
-426 YNDATYNEVYSRM
+426 YNDAVYNEVYTRM

-457 KQNQVTPEMLA
+457 KQNQVTPQMLA
-468 SIKAIY
+468 SLKEIY

-480 EAGFDAYL
+480 AAGFDAYL
-488 QSLKSIS
+488 ESLKSLS

-507 LINLPIAGFE
+507 LINLPIAGFD
-517 LESSKGGT
+517 LESSKGGR

-560 KYKQDPDVKFY
+560 KYKKDANVKFY

-583 AQTQAFIK
+583 EQTQAFIK

-601 DGKNPKTGKMDVA
+601 DGKNPKTGKLDLV

-624 SGIPEKMIIDENG
+624 SGIPEKMIIDADG

-662 YLKSEKKK
+662 YLKSEKK

>member
-10 FLSITTS
+10 FLSITTC
-17 LLAQDAASFQKIVLS
+17 LLAQDAAPMLKIVLS

-47 AADGPL
+47 AANGPL

-65 FDNFKWLATDITLKA
+65 YDNFKWITNDITLKA
-80 AGDKKWETKM
+80 AGDKKWEAKM

-110 KGEKMPNAYMFA
+110 RGERMPHAYMFA

-138 FENEVPNV
+138 FQNEVPNV
-146 VHDSAYIADQVGLM
+146 VSDSAYIADQVGLM

-169 PESRKRIFYY
+169 PESRKKVFYY

-185 LSSGQDQ
+185 LSTGIDQ
-192 SVAIKKELRGILTD
+192 SVAIKKELRGLLAEK
-206 GNLDHTT
+206 NLDNTT
-213 QYDIQKTLSL
+213 QYDIQKTLYL
-223 LQNPSDKVF
+223 LDNSTNKVF
-232 TDSVQKVLM
+232 TDSVQKVLV
-241 TKYPLGVLARDKQIQ
+241 TKYPFGVLARDKEIQ
-256 EIVREV
+256 EIFKEP
-262 DFAKK
+262 DFSKK
-267 VKLYADFEKNFPQN
+267 VKLYAEFNKNFPQN

-287 TDLESL
+287 TDVESL
-293 FYDKMVK
+293 YYDKMIK

-314 YALNSVKT
+314 YALNSVKS
-322 VSFGNLLDYHWHLV
+322 VSFTNLLDYHWHLV

-341 RDREGTEKASIETLK
+341 RDHEGTEKASIETLK
-356 KYADIFMGEMEKRLT
+356 KYADVFMGEMENRLT
-371 SVPKMYVGKLS
+371 YVPKMFAGKLS
-382 LKEWQEQALQMMARE
+382 LKEWQGQALQMMARE
-397 YFTYAKLAEVTKNY
+397 YFTYAKLAESTKNY
-411 DVEEKYLAKIKPFYG
+411 DTEEKYLAKIKALYG
-426 YNDATYNEVYSRM
+426 YNDAVYNEVYTRM
-439 LLRKGQTADA
+439 LLRKEQTADA

-457 KQNQVTPEMLA
+457 KQNQVTPQMLA
-468 SIKAIY
+468 SLKEIY

-480 EAGFDAYL
+480 AAGFEGYL
-488 QSLKSIS
+488 KSLKSLS
-495 NIEEHKKKVISE
+495 NIEEHRKKIISE
-507 LINLPIAGFE
+507 LINLPISGFD
-517 LESSKGGT
+517 LESSKGGR

-560 KYKQDPDVKFY
+560 KYKNDANVKFY
-571 FVDTQEYIKDYK
+571 FVDTQEYIKDFK
-583 AQTQAFIK
+583 EQTQAFIK

-601 DGKNPKTGKMDVA
+601 DGKNPKTGKLDLV
-614 YEQYSKAFKF
+614 YEQYSKAFQF
-624 SGIPEKMIIDENG
+624 SGIPEKMIIDADG

-648 SPSELVDEISIIVE
+648 SPSELLDEISIIVE
-662 YLKSEKKK
+662 YLKSEKK

>member
-10 FLSITTS
+10 FLSITTC
-17 LLAQDAASFQKIVLS
+17 LLAQDAAPMLKIVLS

-47 AADGPL
+47 AANGPL

-65 FDNFKWLATDITLKA
+65 YDNFKWITNDITLKA
-80 AGDKKWETKM
+80 AGDKKWEAKM

-110 KGEKMPNAYMFA
+110 RGERMPHAYMFA

-138 FENEVPNV
+138 FQNEVPNV
-146 VHDSAYIADQVGLM
+146 VSDSAYIADQVGLM
-160 WINYELQYH
+160 WINYELQHH
-169 PESRKRIFYY
+169 PESRKKVFYY

-185 LSSGQDQ
+185 LSTGTDQ
-192 SVAIKKELRGILTD
+192 SVAIKKELRGLLAEK
-206 GNLDHTT
+206 NLDNTT
-213 QYDIQKTLSL
+213 QHDIQKTLYL
-223 LQNPSDKVF
+223 LDNSTNKVF
-232 TDSVQKVLM
+232 TDSVQKVLV
-241 TKYPLGVLARDKQIQ
+241 TKYPFGVLARDKEIQ
-256 EIVREV
+256 EIFKEP
-262 DFAKK
+262 DFSKK
-267 VKLYADFEKNFPQN
+267 VKLYAEFNKNFPQN

-287 TDLESL
+287 TDVESL
-293 FYDKMVK
+293 YYDKMIK

-314 YALNSVKT
+314 YALNSVKS
-322 VSFGNLLDYHWHLV
+322 VSFTNLLDYHWHLV

-341 RDREGTEKASIETLK
+341 RDHEGTEKASIETLK
-356 KYADIFMGEMEKRLT
+356 KYADVFMGEMENRLT
-371 SVPKMYVGKLS
+371 YVPKMFAGKLS

-397 YFTYAKLAEVTKNY
+397 YFTYAKLAETTKNY
-411 DVEEKYLAKIKPFYG
+411 DTEEKYLAKIKALYG
-426 YNDATYNEVYSRM
+426 YNDAVYNEVYTRM

-457 KQNQVTPEMLA
+457 KQNQVTPQILDSLKE
-468 SIKAIY
+468 IY

-480 EAGFDAYL
+480 AAGFEGYL
-488 QSLKSIS
+488 KSLKSLS
-495 NIEEHKKKVISE
+495 NIEEHRKKIISE
-507 LINLPIAGFE
+507 LINLPIAGFD
-517 LESSKGGT
+517 LESSKGGR

-560 KYKQDPDVKFY
+560 KYKNDANVKFY
-571 FVDTQEYIKDYK
+571 FVDTQEYIKDFK
-583 AQTQAFIK
+583 EQTQAFIK

-601 DGKNPKTGKMDVA
+601 DGKNPKTGKLDLV
-614 YEQYSKAFKF
+614 YEQYSKAFQF
-624 SGIPEKMIIDENG
+624 SGIPEKMIIDADG

-648 SPSELVDEISIIVE
+648 SPSELLDEISIIVE
-662 YLKSEKKK
+662 YLKSEKK

>member
-10 FLSITTS
+10 FLSITTG
-17 LLAQDAASFQKIVLS
+17 LLAQDAAPMQKIVLS

-65 FDNFKWLATDITLKA
+65 YDNFKWITNDITLKA
-80 AGDKKWETKM
+80 AGDKKWEAKM

-110 KGEKMPNAYMFA
+110 RGQRMPHAYMFA

-133 LRSRA
+133 LRSKA
-138 FENEVPNV
+138 FQNEVPNV
-146 VHDSAYIADQVGLM
+146 VSDSAYIADQVGLM

-169 PESRKRIFYY
+169 PESRKKVFYY

-185 LSSGQDQ
+185 LSTGTDQ
-192 SVAIKKELRGILTD
+192 SAAIKKELRGLLAEK
-206 GNLDHTT
+206 NLDNTT
-213 QYDIQKTLSL
+213 QYDIQKTLYL
-223 LQNPSDKVF
+223 LDNSTNKVF
-232 TDSVQKVLM
+232 TDSVQKVLV
-241 TKYPLGVLARDKQIQ
+241 TKYPFGVFARDKQIQ
-256 EIVREV
+256 EIFREP
-262 DFAKK
+262 DFSKK
-267 VKLYADFEKNFPQN
+267 VKSYDEFNKNFPQS

-287 TDLESL
+287 TDVESL
-293 FYDKMVK
+293 YYDKMIK

-314 YALNSVKT
+314 YALNSVKS
-322 VSFGNLLDYHWHLV
+322 VSFTNLLDYHWHLV

-341 RDREGTEKASIETLK
+341 RDHEGTEKASIETLK
-356 KYADIFMGEMEKRLT
+356 KYADIFMGEMENRLT
-371 SVPKMYVGKLS
+371 YVPKMFAGKLS

-397 YFTYAKLAEVTKNY
+397 YFTYAKLAEATKNY
-411 DVEEKYLAKIKPFYG
+411 DVEEKYMAKIKPLYG
-426 YNDATYNEVYSRM
+426 YNDAVYNEVYTRM

-457 KQNQVTPEMLA
+457 KQNQVTPQMLA
-468 SIKAIY
+468 SLKEIY

-480 EAGFDAYL
+480 AAGFEAYL
-488 QSLKSIS
+488 ESLKSLS
-495 NIEEHKKKVISE
+495 NIEQHKKKVISE
-507 LINLPIAGFE
+507 LINLPIAGFD
-517 LESSKGGT
+517 LESSKGGR
-525 VKLADQKG
+525 VKLSDQKG

-560 KYKQDPDVKFY
+560 KYKKDANVKFY

-583 AQTQAFIK
+583 EQTQAFIK
-591 EKGFDFNVLY
+591 EKGFDFNILY
-601 DGKNPKTGKMDVA
+601 DGKNPKTGKLDLV

-624 SGIPEKMIIDENG
+624 SGIPEKMIIDADG

-662 YLKSEKKK
+662 YLKSEKK

>member
-10 FLSITTS
+10 FLSITTG
-17 LLAQDAASFQKIVLS
+17 LLAQDAAPMQKIVLS

-65 FDNFKWLATDITLKA
+65 YDNFKWITNDITLKA
-80 AGDKKWETKM
+80 AGDKKWEAKM

-110 KGEKMPNAYMFA
+110 RGQRMPHAYMFA

-133 LRSRA
+133 LRSKA
-138 FENEVPNV
+138 FQNEVPNV
-146 VHDSAYIADQVGLM
+146 VSDSAYIADQVGLM

-169 PESRKRIFYY
+169 PESRKKVFYY

-185 LSSGQDQ
+185 LSTGTDQ
-192 SVAIKKELRGILTD
+192 SAAIKKELRGLLAEK
-206 GNLDHTT
+206 NLDNTT
-213 QYDIQKTLSL
+213 QYDIQKTLYL
-223 LQNPSDKVF
+223 LDNSTNKVF
-232 TDSVQKVLM
+232 TDSVQKVLV
-241 TKYPLGVLARDKQIQ
+241 TKYPFGVLARDKEIQ
-256 EIVREV
+256 DIFKEP
-262 DFAKK
+262 DFSKK
-267 VKLYADFEKNFPQN
+267 VKSYDEFNKNFPQS

-287 TDLESL
+287 TDVESL
-293 FYDKMVK
+293 YYDKMIK

-314 YALNSVKT
+314 YALNSVKS
-322 VSFGNLLDYHWHLV
+322 VSFTNLLDYHWHLV

-341 RDREGTEKASIETLK
+341 RDHEGTEKASIETLK
-356 KYADIFMGEMEKRLT
+356 KYADIFMGEMENRLT
-371 SVPKMYVGKLS
+371 YVPKMFAGKLS

-397 YFTYAKLAEVTKNY
+397 YFTYAKLAEATKNY
-411 DVEEKYLAKIKPFYG
+411 DVEEKYMAKIKPLYG
-426 YNDATYNEVYSRM
+426 YNDAVYNEVYTRM

-457 KQNQVTPEMLA
+457 KQNQVTPQMLA
-468 SIKAIY
+468 SLKEIY

-480 EAGFDAYL
+480 AAGFEAYL
-488 QSLKSIS
+488 ESLKSLS
-495 NIEEHKKKVISE
+495 NIEQHKKKVISE
-507 LINLPIAGFE
+507 LINLPIAGFD
-517 LESSKGGT
+517 LESSKGGR
-525 VKLADQKG
+525 VKLSDQKG

-560 KYKQDPDVKFY
+560 KYKKDANVKFY

-583 AQTQAFIK
+583 EQTQAFIK
-591 EKGFDFNVLY
+591 EKGFDFNILY
-601 DGKNPKTGKMDVA
+601 DGKNPKTGKLDLV

-624 SGIPEKMIIDENG
+624 SGIPEKMIIDADG

-662 YLKSEKKK
+662 YLKSEKK

>member
-10 FLSITTS
+10 FLSITTV
-17 LLAQDAASFQKIVLS
+17 LLAQDPASMQKIVLS

-47 AADGPL
+47 AANGPL
-53 ANAMYVNGVVYT
+53 ATAMYVNGVVYT
-65 FDNFKWLATDITLKA
+65 YDNFKWITNDVTLKA
-80 AGDKKWETKM
+80 AGDKKWEAKM

-110 KGEKMPNAYMFA
+110 RGEKVPHAYMFA
-122 QVPGAYTGWGI
+122 QVPGSYTGWGI

-138 FENEVPNV
+138 FQNEVPNV
-146 VHDSAYIADQVGLM
+146 VHDSAYIANQVGLM

-169 PESRKRIFYY
+169 PESRKKIFYY

-185 LSSGQDQ
+185 LSTGKDQ
-192 SVAIKKELRGILTD
+192 SIAIKKELRGLLSEN
-206 GNLDHTT
+206 NLDNTT

-223 LQNPSDKVF
+223 LENPADKVF
-232 TDSVQKVLM
+232 TDSVQKVLV
-241 TKYPLGVLARDKQIQ
+241 TKYPLGVLSRDRHIS
-256 EIVREV
+256 EIFKEA
-262 DFAKK
+262 DFSKK
-267 VKLYADFEKNFPQN
+267 VKLYADFSKNFPQN

-287 TDLESL
+287 TDVESL
-293 FYDKMVK
+293 YYDKMIK

-314 YALNSVKT
+314 YALNSVKS
-322 VSFGNLLDYHWHLV
+322 VSFTNLLDYHWHLV

-341 RDREGTEKASIETLK
+341 RDHEGTEKASIETLK
-356 KYADIFMGEMEKRLT
+356 KYADIFMAEMENRLT
-371 SVPKMYVGKLS
+371 FVPKMYAGKLS
-382 LKEWQEQALQMMARE
+382 LKEWQEQAFQMMARE
-397 YFTYAKLAEVTKNY
+397 YFTYAKLAEATKNY
-411 DVEEKYLAKIKPFYG
+411 DVEEKYMAKIKPLYG
-426 YNDATYNEVYSRM
+426 YNNAVYNEVYTRM

-449 KNYMALAV
+449 KNYLALSV
-457 KQNQVTPEMLA
+457 KQNQVTPQMLA
-468 SIKAIY
+468 SLKEIY

-480 EAGFDAYL
+480 VTGFDSYL
-488 QSLKSIS
+488 ESLKSLS

-507 LINLPIAGFE
+507 LINLPIAGFD
-517 LESSKGGT
+517 LESSKGGR
-525 VKLADQKG
+525 VKLSDQKG

-548 KNAMPGMQMAVE
+548 KNAMPGMQMAVD
-560 KYKQDPDVKFY
+560 KYKKESNVKFY
-571 FVDTQEYIKDYK
+571 FVDTQEYIKDFK
-583 AQTQAFIK
+583 EQTQAFIK

-601 DGKNPKTGKMDVA
+601 DGKNPKTGKLDVV

-624 SGIPEKMIIDENG
+624 SGIPTKMIIDADG

-662 YLKSEKKK
+662 HLKSEKK

>member
-1 MKKLKLVLF
+1 MKKLKLILF
-10 FLSITTS
+10 FFSITTG
-17 LLAQDAASFQKIVLS
+17 LLAQEAPVQKLVLS

-65 FDNFKWLATDITLKA
+65 FDNFKWITNDITLKA

-90 KLSDHASFINCVFK
+90 KLSAHASFINCVFK

-110 KGEKMPNAYMFA
+110 RGEKFPHSYMFA
-122 QVPGAYTGWGI
+122 QVPGAYTAWGI
-133 LRSRA
+133 IRSRV
-138 FENEVPNV
+138 FQNEIPNV

-169 PESRKRIFYY
+169 PESRKKVFYY

-185 LSSGQDQ
+185 LVSGKDE
-192 SVAIKKELRGILTD
+192 SVVIKKELRGLLAD
-206 GNLDHTT
+206 ANMDNST
-213 QYDIQKTLSL
+213 QYNIQKTIGL
-223 LQNPSDKVF
+223 LPLEANKVF
-232 TDSVQKVLM
+232 IDSVQKVLL
-241 TKYPLGVLARDKQIQ
+241 TKYPKGVLARDEQIRNIFK
-256 EIVREV
+256 EA
-262 DFAKK
+262 DFGKK
-267 VKLYADFEKNFPQN
+267 VKLYEAFQTNFPQSS
-281 KFEDVY
+281 FEDVY
-287 TDLESL
+287 TDTESL
-293 FYDKMVK
+293 YYDKMVK

-341 RDREGTEKASIETLK
+341 RDHEGTEKASIETLK
-356 KYADIFMGEMEKRLT
+356 KYADIFMTEMENRLT
-371 SVPKMYVGKLS
+371 FVPKMYAGKIS
-382 LKEWQEQALQMMARE
+382 LKEWQEQALQMLARE
-397 YFTYAKLAEVTKNY
+397 YFTYAKLAESTKNY
-411 DVEEKYLAKIKPFYG
+411 DVEEKYLAKIKPLYG
-426 YNDATYNEVYSRM
+426 YNDATYNEVYTRM

-457 KQNQVTPEMLA
+457 KQNQVTPEILA
-468 SIKAIY
+468 SIKELY
-474 LKEGGA
+474 LKEGKP
-480 EAGFDAYL
+480 EAGFKAYL
-488 QSLKSIS
+488 ESLKSLS
-495 NIEEHKKKVISE
+495 NIEEHKKKVVSE
-507 LINLPIAGFE
+507 LINFPIAGFD
-517 LESSKGGT
+517 LESSKGGK

-560 KYKQDPDVKFY
+560 KYKNDPNVKFY

-614 YEQYSKAFKF
+614 YEQYSKAFHF
-624 SGIPEKMIIDENG
+624 SGIPEKMIIDANG

-662 YLKSEKKK
+662 YLKSEKK